1 MIVYPCMQEG
11 ATPLYMASQNGHK
24 EVAQLLL
31 NSGAQPDIPAPEYFW
46 HLYYYPARMRKG

>member
-11 ATPLYMASQNGHK
+11 ATPLYVASQYGHK

-31 NSGAQPDIPAPEYFW
+31 NSGAQPDIVLNYTWVSRRGAWAPN
-46 HLYYYPARMRKG
+46 LS